1 MTYIGKGDSLV
12 NSKST
17 LKVWLLILFF
27 PYIAV
32 VYIVMKKPFKNK
44 SLNNAAMVWC
54 ILISIGLILDIATP
68 DAIES
73 NGDLVNQTQT
83 DQHNQVIDE
92 LKEAEIAKAEEETKK
107 QEEIA
112 KAEEET
118 KKQEEIAKAEDET
131 KKQEEI
137 AKAEDANV
145 FAGFKPAVG
154 NIYPNVKLY
163 AKEDEMMVHYFT
175 VLEIGK
181 DVVASTGYIMEDAIK
196 VRDEFTGEV
205 YWKDRKKMLFLQY
218 QLTGEYMYFVSEDDP
233 NLK

>member
-92 LKEAEIAKAEEETKK
+92 VKEAEIAKAEE
-107 QEEIA
+107 
-112 KAEEET
+112 
-118 KKQEEIAKAEDET
+118 ET